1 MIFFQRHFYSIIS
14 VNDALITILIVCE
27 LRDIMQL
34 IVIMLV
40 QMMNMHASGKVL
52 IILNSKKT
60 KI

>member
-1 MIFFQRHFYSIIS
+1 MIFFQRHFSSIIS

-40 QMMNMHASGKVL
+40 QMLNIHASGKVL
-52 IILNSKKT
+52 IIKMS
-60 KI
+60 